1 VPRLRLT
8 ARLPLPYA
16 LPLALGAGLLLSLSF
31 PPAGVWPIAF
41 VALVPL
47 LWLVAG
53 ASPARGFLIGLVFGL
68 AAYGATIYWIWRF
81 GVLAW
86 TALTIVCALSVAIF
100 GLILPAIRRA
110 EHPVA
115 NALGA
120 AVLWTVLDWI
130 RSAWPLGGFSWGGI
144 GVSQVDN
151 RVTVRVAT
159 IAGVWGVTFVVV
171 ALNALIVEA
180 SISGGGERRR
190 SLAWIAGLAVVL
202 VVGPAA
208 IPFAAAAG
216 PEIDIATIQVD
227 VRRARDGSTDQE
239 DLRVA
244 QLNIDQHRGLA
255 ADPPDLV
262 VWGEGALDPTAAA
275 DPETIRA
282 VQGAVA
288 SVGVPTLIGAVL
300 TDHDGEQTTSVVMLD
315 ADGALVDRYDKVH
328 LVPFGEYV
336 PFRSRLQWIDAIDQI
351 PVDRT
356 PGERIHTVTSPGL
369 PSFGTPICFENS
381 FPDIPRAMVNDG
393 AGFLVV
399 TVNNASYGNTAASAQ
414 HLQMSQMRALE
425 NGRWVV
431 NAAVSGISAFIDP
444 SGHVVASEGL
454 FRPAVLRATIRSSD
468 ERTLYGRLGD
478 WLPWLALGFLL
489 VLFAIPRRRTRH
501 LPEPEALPQAL
512 RTLVILPT
520 YEEAATI
527 RQVLDGVR
535 DAGVDVAVV
544 DDSSPDGTGK
554 IVRAAAVSD
563 PHIRLIE
570 RPGKSGLAS
579 AYRQGFRIGL
589 DEGYDLVVEMDSD
602 LSHDPKELPRLL
614 ERAAEGAHLVV
625 GSRYVPGGSVSDW
638 SRARVALSQAG
649 NLYARFMLGP
659 PVHDATSGYR
669 VYRRE
674 LLLALMADPV
684 ASEGYGFQIELVM
697 RSWDLGFTL
706 AEIPIT
712 FREREHGHSKISR
725 RIVFEALWLVTVW
738 GLMRRLRPPRSVEGA
753 DPP

>member
-1 VPRLRLT
+1 VSRLRLT
-8 ARLPLPYA
+8 ARLRLLYA
-16 LPLALGAGLLLSLSF
+16 LPIALGAGLLLSLAF

-47 LWLVAG
+47 LWLLAT
-53 ASPARGFLIGLVFGL
+53 ANPARGFLIGLVFGL
-68 AAYGATIYWIWRF
+68 GAYGATIYWIWRF
-81 GVLAW
+81 GTLAW
-86 TALTIVCALSVAIF
+86 TALTVVCALSVAIF
-100 GLILPAIRRA
+100 GLVLPAIRRPG
-110 EHPVA
+110 HPVA
-115 NALGA
+115 NALGTA
-120 AVLWTVLDWI
+120 ALWTVLDWV

-151 RVTVRVAT
+151 RVTVRLAT
-159 IAGVWGVTFVVV
+159 IAGVWGVTFAVV
-171 ALNALIVEA
+171 AVNALIAEA
-180 SISGGGERRR
+180 LTGRGGERR
-190 SLAWIAGLAVVL
+190 SLVWIAGLAIVL
-202 VVGPAA
+202 AVGPAT
-208 IPFAAAAG
+208 IPFATARG
-216 PEIDIATIQVD
+216 PEVDVATIQVD
-227 VRRARDGSTDQE
+227 VRRARDGSAGQE

-244 QLNIDQHRGLA
+244 QLNIDRHGGLA
-255 ADPPDLV
+255 ADPPDLAI
-262 VWGEGALDPTAAA
+262 WGEGALDPTAAA

-282 VQGAVA
+282 VQASVA
-288 SVGVPTLIGAVL
+288 SVGAPTLIGAVL
-300 TDHDGEQTTSVVMLD
+300 TDPDGTQATSVVMLD
-315 ADGALVDRYDKVH
+315 ADGTFVDRYNKVH

-336 PFRSRLQWIDAIDQI
+336 PFRSRLRWVEAIDQI

-356 PGERIHTVTSPGL
+356 PGERIHTVTTAGL

-381 FPDIPRAMVNDG
+381 FPDIPRSMVNDG

-414 HLQMSQMRALE
+414 HLQMSQIRAVE

-431 NAAVSGISAFIDP
+431 NAAVSGISAFVDP
-444 SGHVVASEGL
+444 TGRVVASEGL

-478 WLPWLALGFLL
+478 WLPWLAVGLL
-489 VLFAIPRRRTRH
+489 LALFAIPRRRTRH
-501 LPEPEALPQAL
+501 LPVPGALPPGT

-527 RQVLDGVR
+527 REVLVGVR
-535 DAGVDVAVV
+535 AARDVDVVVV
-544 DDSSPDGTGK
+544 DDSSPDGTGE
-554 IVRAAAVSD
+554 IVRTHALTD

-570 RPGKSGLAS
+570 RARKSGLAS
-579 AYRQGFRIGL
+579 AYQQGFRVGL

-602 LSHDPKELPRLL
+602 LSHDPSELPRLL
-614 ERAAEGAHLVV
+614 ARAAEGAHLVV
-625 GSRYVPGGSVSDW
+625 GSRYVPGGSVSNW
-638 SRARVALSQAG
+638 SRARVGLSQAG

-674 LLLALMADPV
+674 LLEALMADPV

-697 RSWDLGFTL
+697 RSWDLGYSL
-706 AEIPIT
+706 AEVPIT

-725 RIVFEALWLVTVW
+725 RIVVEALWLVTVW
-738 GLMRRLRPPRSVEGA
+738 GLKRRVRPPLSTRKGDS
-753 DPP
+753 P